1 MRAIFIVLI
10 VGVLVVIG
18 LFATG
23 LLHLNQ
29 TQPAQVP
36 SVAVRDGAVVTKGG
50 QAPSFEVETGPVA
63 VGTERRDV
71 NVAVPVVRVNR
82 PADQQPVANTAQ

>member
-1 MRAIFIVLI
+1 MRAVFIVLI
-10 VGVLVVIG
+10 VGVVVVIG

-29 TQPAQVP
+29 TQPAQAP

-50 QAPSFEVETGPVA
+50 QAPSFEVETGTVA
-63 VGTERRDV
+63 VGTEHKDV
-71 NVAVPVVRVNR
+71 KVAVPVLKVNR
-82 PADQQPVANTAQ
+82 PVDQPVANTAQ